1 MTKFAKSVIVFAP
14 LALLGAC
21 SGSDPAPPP
30 ADNGV
35 EMLDV
40 TNEAANVVE
49 APLVMNTPLPTND
62 TAVEDAPPVPDQE
75 QIQADADA
83 TGMTARVNRDA
94 EDEAPVAETNSAST
108 VSEEK

>member
-1 MTKFAKSVIVFAP
+1 MTKHLLALAP
-14 LALLGAC
+14 LALLAAC
-21 SGSDPAPPP
+21 SGDEPAPPP
-30 ADNGV
+30 TDNGV

-40 TNEAANVVE
+40 TNEATNVAE
-49 APLVMNTPLPTND
+49 APLVMNTPAPITENASDEL
-62 TAVEDAPPVPDQE
+62 PPVPDQE

-94 EDEAPVAETNSAST
+94 EDEAPVATNQTST

>member
-1 MTKFAKSVIVFAP
+1 MTKAIRP
-14 LALLGAC
+14 LLALAATALLAAC
-21 SGSDPAPPP
+21 SSDTPPP
-30 ADNGV
+30 PPTDNGV

-40 TNEAANVVE
+40 TNEALNVQE
-49 APLVMNTPLPTND
+49 APATMNMPDPVTQNV
-62 TAVEDAPPVPDQE
+62 VEDAPPVPDRE

-94 EDEAPVAETNSAST
+94 DEAPAAATNAT

>member
-1 MTKFAKSVIVFAP
+1 MRNLAQRSAEAAKNTASMIEESARR
-14 LALLGAC
+14 
-21 SGSDPAPPP
+21 

-40 TNEAANVVE
+40 TNEAANVAE
-49 APLVMNTPLPTND
+49 APLVMNTPAAVND
-62 TAVEDAPPVPDQE
+62 TAVEDAPEVPDEE

-94 EDEAPVAETNSAST
+94 EDEAPVATNQTST

>member
-1 MTKFAKSVIVFAP
+1 MPNLAKSILALAP
-14 LALLGAC
+14 LALLAAC
-21 SGSDPAPPP
+21 SGNDPAPPP

-40 TNEAANVVE
+40 TNEAVNVQE
-49 APLVMNTPLPTND
+49 APLVMNTPAP
-62 TAVEDAPPVPDQE
+62 VENVVDEPPPVPDQE

-94 EDEAPVAETNSAST
+94 DEEAPAATNSTSV

>member
-1 MTKFAKSVIVFAP
+1 MTRFANPILALAP
-14 LALLGAC
+14 LALLAAC
-21 SGSDPAPPP
+21 SGNDPAPPP
-30 ADNGV
+30 TDNGV

-40 TNEAANVVE
+40 TNEATNVQE
-49 APLVMNTPLPTND
+49 APMVMNAPAPVND
-62 TAVEDAPPVPDQE
+62 TAVEPAPKVPDDE

-94 EDEAPVAETNSAST
+94 DEDAPAATNRTGT